1 MITTSNLDAHR
12 PTPRTNNAAHAA
24 AQNERANRNA
34 RQDAAAIRYCIE
46 HGQTWAFTHEG
57 LRRSLQPF
65 KLQGSATE
73 LTEGDILI
81 SAISQE
87 TGEIR
92 KYRTHFK
99 ENIRFIGNSDFLLNN
114 REHTLYLV
122 YERTGYTAT
131 SWQEID
137 RREAGN

>member
-1 MITTSNLDAHR
+1 MRTTSNLDAHR
-12 PTPRTNNAAHAA
+12 PTPRTNAAAHAA

-34 RQDAAAIRYCIE
+34 RQDAKAIRYCVE

-57 LRRSLQPF
+57 LRRSLQTF
-65 KLQGSATE
+65 KLRVNTTE
-73 LTEGDILI
+73 LSAGEILI
-81 SAISQE
+81 AAISQE

-92 KYRTHFK
+92 KYSTHFK
-99 ENIRFIGNSDFLLNN
+99 ENIRFIGNADFLLNN